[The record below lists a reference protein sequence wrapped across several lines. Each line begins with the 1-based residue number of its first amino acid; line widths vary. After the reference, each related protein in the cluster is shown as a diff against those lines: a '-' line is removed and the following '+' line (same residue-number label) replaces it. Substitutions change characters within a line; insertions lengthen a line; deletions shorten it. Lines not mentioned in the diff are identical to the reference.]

1 MYVFFLPITG
11 FLCFLCQWL
20 YIYASHADVYIHFVL
35 YAFGFIASFEIS
47 VFNLRLIYIQCMIL
61 FSLQIPNLVA
71 RITGNLLSK
80 HTYNLFSAPKKH
92 MQTMSTILTWCIFFA
107 ITSYYNILDFHG
119 LQYFLSKSFYNRY
132 NFVFTFLF
140 HTVFLFCITIFYILT
155 YFLWLSLCE
164 VFSSNIFFDFF
175 YFHSLHLF
183 VLIHFT
189 FLINFLSFYQ
199 TTIFGIF
206 LFLYYY
212 TLFSLLLHFLISS

>member
-1 MYVFFLPITG
+1 MLVIVCILFTYHRFSMFSMSVII
-11 FLCFLCQWL
+11 

-132 NFVFTFLF
+132 NFVFTFF
-140 HTVFLFCITIFYILT
+140 ISYC
-155 YFLWLSLCE
+155 
-164 VFSSNIFFDFF
+164 FS
-175 YFHSLHLF
+175 
-183 VLIHFT
+183 
-189 FLINFLSFYQ
+189 
-199 TTIFGIF
+199 
-206 LFLYYY
+206 FLYYHILY
-212 TLFSLLLHFLISS
+212 SHLLSLT